1 MDKFEV
7 NCVYRGIIIKKN
19 NSTFS
24 IEKGADGDIWFNSNG
39 NGMQMPI
46 SFYSR
51 EQEEW
56 QCYTIFENLMK
67 LIFGRFILDG
77 DYNDEYS
84 FLPKNFI
91 NLDDK
96 TIIWHSDTQED
107 DILQLQ
113 LTEKEIIVSLTR
125 DKKINSSF
133 NNSIKVRIR
142 TSGSEY
148 GRYYQEFEKFYS
160 ELSLFVNKIELSKKS
175 DEESQK
181 SIQKKLSLFNKFHK

>member
-1 MDKFEV
+1 MDNFDIK
-7 NCVYRGIIIKKN
+7 CVYRGIIIKKN

-24 IEKGADGDIWFNSNG
+24 IEKGADGDIWFNSNS
-39 NGMQMPI
+39 NGIQISI

-51 EQEEW
+51 DQEEW
-56 QCYTIFENLMK
+56 QCYVFFENLMK
-67 LIFGRFILDG
+67 LIIGRYILSG
-77 DYNDEYS
+77 DDKDEFNCLPND
-84 FLPKNFI
+84 FI

-96 TIIWHSDTQED
+96 TIIWHSDTKED

-113 LTEKEIIVSLTR
+113 LSEKEIIVSITR
-125 DKKINSSF
+125 DKNINSSV

-160 ELSLFVNKIELSKKS
+160 ELSHFANQIELAKNQIEEKEKMKRLSK
-175 DEESQK
+175 
-181 SIQKKLSLFNKFHK
+181 